1 MGQVS
6 RVQFD
11 ASNNGARNDDREA
24 SIFVDAK
31 RASLTANPLTNSV
44 GE

>member
-1 MGQVS
+1 MATLMGQVS
-6 RVQFD
+6 QFD

-31 RASLTANPLTNSV
+31 RASDRHPLPPIL
-44 GE
+44 